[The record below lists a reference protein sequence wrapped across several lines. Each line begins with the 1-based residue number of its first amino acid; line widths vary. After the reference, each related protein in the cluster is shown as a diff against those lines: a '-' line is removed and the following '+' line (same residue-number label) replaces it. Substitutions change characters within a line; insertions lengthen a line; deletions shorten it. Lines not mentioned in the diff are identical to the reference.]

1 MSYQETSEKAKPQS
15 GRVSRLWHAIL
26 RVLKGMIHAL
36 HFGRKTPQYEPRISE
51 ATQTQKQ
58 PVEASAHLA
67 SEAQSDAAVLGSVQ
81 TMVATPETVAH
92 HDESVA
98 ATNSFEQETSIQASA
113 EAQTEPYSSSPT
125 VQGSAN
131 LYIKPLPAP
140 PLPKEHRAA
149 VKKLV
154 RGGSRRKAEEKLEEL
169 GYLFPEVS
177 TRGSTVVVRYR
188 GYNGYLYIAKFR
200 YK

>member
-1 MSYQETSEKAKPQS
+1 MSYQENSDKAKPQS

-26 RVLKGMIHAL
+26 RVLKGMIQAL
-36 HFGRKTPQYEPRISE
+36 HFGRRTPGYGST
-51 ATQTQKQ
+51 ATGTTQTQEQ
-58 PVEASAHLA
+58 SADASAHLV
-67 SEAQSDAAVLGSVQ
+67 SETQADSDALGSVQ
-81 TMVATPETVAH
+81 TMVATPDAVAPH
-92 HDESVA
+92 NESVA
-98 ATNSFEQETSIQASA
+98 TTGSFEQETPVQAPETPS
-113 EAQTEPYSSSPT
+113 EPSSSASTIQEAP
-125 VQGSAN
+125 G

-149 VKKLV
+149 VRKLV

-177 TRGSTVVVRYR
+177 THGSTVIVKYR
-188 GYNGYLYIAKFR
+188 GYNGYLYVTKFR